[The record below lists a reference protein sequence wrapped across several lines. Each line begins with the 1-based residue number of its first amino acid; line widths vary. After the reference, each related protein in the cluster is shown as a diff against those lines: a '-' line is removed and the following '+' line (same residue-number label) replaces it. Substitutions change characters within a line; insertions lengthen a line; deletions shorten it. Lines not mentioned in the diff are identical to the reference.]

1 MNEDQ
6 LLTIAGVCAVL
17 AVVPWIHVGK
27 SERHDGG
34 WAPRF
39 TAWMF
44 AASAGALTLAIP
56 VWRDALAAFT
66 AGPGGLGIL
75 TVVLF
80 FSGLCFLLQAVHRRK
95 DASGGRLARVLKKAL
110 KKKGASGNAPELLPR
125 HKRHHYHRLYT
136 TVVSALFGTVFVVA
150 LARGKQILA
159 EIAKSPARAQTA
171 LGEYSQAVH
180 NGSAARAM
188 TPAQVHHTLEIAL
201 ALGVAGFLL
210 LRGFERKRH
219 GKRFL
224 LPAKKKSS
232 GGGGGGGQRAIPGGG
247 GGGPRQIE
255 G

>member
-44 AASAGALTLAIP
+44 ALSAGALTLAIP

-66 AGPGGLGIL
+66 AGPGGLGVL

-95 DASGGRLARVLKKAL
+95 TGGGLLARVPGL
-110 KKKGASGNAPELLPR
+110 KKKVAATATLPR
-125 HKRHHYHRLYT
+125 HSRHHYHRLYT
-136 TVVSALFGTVFVVA
+136 TAVSVVFGTAFVVA

-159 EIAKSPARAQTA
+159 ELAKSPARAQTA

-188 TPAQVHHTLEIAL
+188 SPAQEHHTLEIAL
-201 ALGVAGFLL
+201 LLGVVGFLAA
-210 LRGFERKRH
+210 RGYERHRH
-219 GKRFL
+219 GKPVL
-224 LPAKKKSS
+224 LPSKKKSS
-232 GGGGGGGQRAIPGGG
+232 GGGGGPRAVGGG
-247 GGGPRQIE
+247 GQKAIGG
-255 G
+255 